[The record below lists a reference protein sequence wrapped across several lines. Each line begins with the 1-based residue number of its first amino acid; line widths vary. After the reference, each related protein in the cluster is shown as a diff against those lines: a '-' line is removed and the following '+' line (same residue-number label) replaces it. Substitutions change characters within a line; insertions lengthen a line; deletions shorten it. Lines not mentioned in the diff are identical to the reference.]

1 MVGTL
6 IPQKHKN
13 HRKRMKKQN
22 MIAVSSTVK
31 TFVQDCT
38 ADFGGPSKSKEFMAA
53 SEREIADGLVKFV
66 ETNRYQT
73 ESDEEGNQIERDLFA
88 EVMNQIITDRLG
100 ETRER
105 VTVTAKLAAAEAKQ
119 AALIERLKALGVDVS
134 DLV

>member
-1 MVGTL
+1 
-6 IPQKHKN
+6 
-13 HRKRMKKQN
+13 